1 MPCGRWLPGCVT
13 SPRKLFQSKQREK
26 YDRKERRELI
36 EKFWRTLCALRLSD
50 GAINMNQWTIEVG
63 DNDFETA
70 VLQRSK
76 EVPVLVDFWAPWCGP
91 CRVLGPVLEKLVEEY
106 SGEFLLAKINVDDNP
121 SVAAAFGIQGIPAV
135 KLFRDGD
142 IASEFTGALPEAMVR
157 EFLSRFLP
165 SAADKQALQAAELE
179 KDGKITEAK
188 TLYQAILQS
197 EPNHAKALLG
207 IGRLLTNEG
216 DDQAGLNHLEKIPFG
231 ADERKE
237 ADRLIARL
245 KLQSGSGQDTSA
257 LRAKL
262 KSDPNNLEARCEL
275 AQALAGNE
283 KYEEALAE
291 FLAIVK
297 ADRSFRDDAARKAMI
312 QIFEVLGSDHPLTEK
327 YRSDLAKVLF
337 S

>member
-1 MPCGRWLPGCVT
+1 
-13 SPRKLFQSKQREK
+13 
-26 YDRKERRELI
+26 
-36 EKFWRTLCALRLSD
+36 
-50 GAINMNQWTIEVG
+50 MNQWTIEVG
-63 DNDFETA
+63 DDDFETA

-91 CRVLGPVLEKLVEEY
+91 CRVLGPVLERLAEEY
-106 SGEFLLAKINVDDNP
+106 AGEFLLAKINVDDNP
-121 SVAAAFGIQGIPAV
+121 SVAATFGIQGIPAV
-135 KLFRDGD
+135 KLFRDGAV
-142 IASEFTGALPEAMVR
+142 ASEFTGALPEAMVR

-179 KDGKITEAK
+179 KEGKIAEAK
-188 TLYQAILQS
+188 TQYQAILQS

-216 DDQAGLNHLEKIPFG
+216 DDQAALNHLEKVPLV

-245 KLQSGSGQDTSA
+245 KLQRGSSQDESA
-257 LRAKL
+257 LRARL
-262 KSDPNNLEARCEL
+262 KSEPNNLEARFEL
-275 AQALAGNE
+275 AQALAGKE
-283 KYEEALAE
+283 KYEEALGE

-297 ADRSFRDDAARKAMI
+297 ADRSFRDDGARKAII
-312 QIFEVLGSDHPLTEK
+312 QIFEVLGSDHPLTER
-327 YRSDLAKVLF
+327 YRSELAKVLF